1 MDDILNKSEVIEWN
15 NRIDSIIRE
24 FSDISQFLKGKEQAT
39 YLNHSKIQW
48 TGGII
53 GAIAVSECRVESNI
67 GYNTNENKTQSYYMV
82 DLHSDSYNFDF
93 AELQ

>member
-53 GAIAVSECRVESNI
+53 GAIADYRQDKRLEKLLNA
-67 GYNTNENKTQSYYMV
+67 YKKNKS
-82 DLHSDSYNFDF
+82 F
-93 AELQ
+93 